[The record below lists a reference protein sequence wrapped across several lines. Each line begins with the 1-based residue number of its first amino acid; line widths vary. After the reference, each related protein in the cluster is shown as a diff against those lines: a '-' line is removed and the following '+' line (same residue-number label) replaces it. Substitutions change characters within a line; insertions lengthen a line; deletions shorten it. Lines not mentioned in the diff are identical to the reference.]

1 MKLSNIIITSALV
14 LGAIACTKVNEEIPA
29 TSQEIT
35 ITAYTGMTK
44 TAIQSEDGKVFW
56 EPGDKINLFYNKV
69 GGELT
74 STLTAPAATSQ
85 FTGTINAFG
94 FNDAEQNYPLWGV
107 YPYNAANTSDGE
119 SVTVTLPSKQ
129 TAKAGTFA
137 QNTHI
142 TIGKSNTFS
151 MAFYAVTGGIRFSV
165 TRDDI
170 TSVTFQGAKG
180 DTLAGKIQVKF
191 DEDGVPVIVKKTSP
205 EKTLTL
211 SAPKGQTLEPGKYYY
226 ISAIPTTLAGGFE
239 MTFNT
244 ADKTAKLTS
253 DKAVT
258 IKRDTFGTIENADA
272 NLTFVERTWADPTV
286 VDVATSDFTFEI
298 NPLTGKPVLAV
309 VKNVASSRG
318 PLLIY
323 EDLAGEPVTVTPA
336 GNENNQYASLGISQ
350 TGMGFAYVQNY
361 TTKFGEVYS
370 SADLK
375 TWTQGDVKVDRANT
389 YYGATI
395 GTIGNEAY
403 MMTSNNASTAGG
415 IQKRSI
421 NITKFDGSAW
431 STGNV
436 LANRPNKDEAA
447 AYSMFPVIR
456 NHNGAMYTFVTNY
469 QQGFSIYKYDGS
481 AWTEVITVNAT
492 SGDYAAYGYD
502 VYEAQDM
509 AFAPDGDI
517 WIALGAKPSKGIV
530 VIKINVEEN
539 TIAQIGD
546 TFPLTNS
553 TALRSARIGITPDY
567 NVYLAFR
574 DDNQCL
580 NVSAL
585 DDDTWEWKTPEKI
598 TNSAASNIAVR
609 VNASGKTYIGC
620 TVDNHIEVFT
630 TIK

>member
-69 GGELT
+69 GGELA

-119 SVTVTLPSKQ
+119 SVTVTLPAKQ

-191 DEDGVPVIVKKTSP
+191 DEDGVPVIVKKTAI

-226 ISAIPTTLAGGFE
+226 ISAIPTELAGGFE

-286 VDVATSDFTFEI
+286 LNVAAGSLAMEI
-298 NPLTGKPVLAV
+298 NPVTGKPV
-309 VKNVASSRG
+309 VALVQNIEGSRG
-318 PLLIY
+318 PLLVY
-323 EDLAGEPVTVTPA
+323 NDLEASPA
-336 GNENNQYASLGISQ
+336 VVSSAENNQYVALGIASD
-350 TGMGFAYVQNY
+350 GKAYAFTQNY
-361 TTKFGEVYS
+361 GAKKGEIYTS
-370 SADLK
+370 SDLA
-375 TWTQGDVKVDRANT
+375 TWAKAEVSIDQTST
-389 YYGATI
+389 YYGNTI
-395 GTIGNEAY
+395 GVLGNEAF
-403 MMTSNNASTAGG
+403 MMTCNNANTSGG
-415 IQKRSI
+415 IQKRNI
-421 NITKFDGSAW
+421 NVTQFNGTTW

-436 LANRPNKDEAA
+436 LAGRPVKNT
-447 AYSMFPVIR
+447 YFPV
-456 NHNGAMYTFVTNY
+456 NKTHGGAMYTFVTNVGE
-469 QQGFSIYKYDGS
+469 GFSIYKYDGS
-481 AWTEVITVNAT
+481 QWTEVTTVSASSEEFKALGYGINA
-492 SGDYAAYGYD
+492 S
-502 VYEAQDM
+502 QDM
-509 AFAPDGDI
+509 TVAPDGQI
-517 WIALGAKPSKGIV
+517 WLAVGTSNPLGAA

-539 TIAQIGD
+539 TMAQIGD
-546 TFPLTNS
+546 SFPLKNS
-553 TALRSARIGITPDY
+553 ISARYARIGVSPVEDGPI
-567 NVYLAFR
+567 YLVFR
-574 DDNQCL
+574 DDNERLC
-580 NVSAL
+580 VSTL
-585 DDDTWEWKTPEKI
+585 DDDTWVWKTPEI
-598 TNSAASNIAVR
+598 LTTSASDDVQIR
-609 VNASGKTYIGC
+609 FNAEGKPYVVC
-620 TVDNHIEVFT
+620 TTGGHVEVFT